1 MERNYLYCAGLLF
14 PFKARRRAH
23 SLVYA
28 IEAATRKG
36 DNRTSKT
43 GNFFSENRL
52 NPTRAFRICAIL
64 FLVLALPSWVQA
76 DACPEEKR
84 RAATVRKRIERE
96 WPLRETDPVVQ
107 YIHGFGRRLADRAGI
122 RRTASWRFEVVR
134 DYSVNAFAIGD
145 GHIYLTEGAI
155 LVAADEA
162 ELAAILAHEMGH
174 QVAGHF
180 CIGPTPIDGR
190 KSWWEILL
198 SPAEHPPPEVSAR
211 RDANFGSLRRGID
224 PAKEREADRL
234 TADILR
240 AAGYDPMAG
249 TTRVRRMARSPATGV
264 DSGHLTPLVRPAPT
278 PRSDR
283 DRQPHRPQQSSELRR
298 IQGLLKKEH

>member
-1 MERNYLYCAGLLF
+1 MERSYPYWAGLLL

-23 SLVYA
+23 RLGYTT
-28 IEAATRKG
+28 EAATQKG

-43 GNFFSENRL
+43 SNFFSENRL
-52 NPTRAFRICAIL
+52 NPTRAVRACALL

-107 YIHGFGRRLADRAGI
+107 YIRGFGRRLADRAGI
-122 RRTASWRFEVVR
+122 GRTASWRFEVVR

-145 GHIYLTEGAI
+145 GLIYLTEGAI
-155 LVAADEA
+155 LVATDEA

-180 CIGPTPIDGR
+180 CTGPTPIDER

-198 SPAEHPPPEVSAR
+198 SPAKPPLPQASAR

-249 TTRVRRMARSPATGV
+249 TTRVRRMARSPATGG
-264 DSGHLTPLVRPAPT
+264 DSGHLTPLARPAPT
-278 PRSDR
+278 LRSDR
-283 DRQPHRPQQSSELRR
+283 DRQPQRPPLSPELRR
-298 IQGLLKKEH
+298 IQGLLQKEH